1 MIKKEKQKEECVVS
15 EKEFFEI
22 GGFPGS
28 KSANT
33 DVPETNVNKMVEG
46 CLKPRL
52 KGDPNLVSTTMRSV
66 EGSEL

>member
-1 MIKKEKQKEECVVS
+1 MVKKERQKEECVFS

-52 KGDPNLVSTTMRSV
+52 KLPRNEILTSCPP
-66 EGSEL
+66 L